1 MDILDHSY
9 ANLLPLLLLAAM
21 LWLLWPARKLS
32 RRRAGH
38 ENNRHR
44 QALGRLQASRSYWG
58 VTIRG
63 KNCHAVRPY
72 LGKKY
77 AFDRAPSLPLAGC
90 RSRRCR
96 CQYQGLLERRRA
108 ERRSG
113 VDRRETVRLDG
124 RHPER
129 RSGRDRRRSAIAWRD
144 PSSRVGRLGI
154 DVE

>member
-1 MDILDHSY
+1 
-9 ANLLPLLLLAAM
+9 
-21 LWLLWPARKLS
+21 
-32 RRRAGH
+32 
-38 ENNRHR
+38 
-44 QALGRLQASRSYWG
+44 

-129 RSGRDRRRSAIAWRD
+129 RSGRDRRRNAIAWRD
-144 PSSRVGRLGI
+144 PSSRVGRHSAGL
-154 DVE
+154 E